1 MRAAGQGAVES
12 VTAERVPAQPAFDLT
27 ESKLRPPAARPGIVP
42 RAALLDRLTTGPATP
57 VISVVAPAGYG
68 KTTLL
73 AQWAERRAPR
83 VAWVSVDERDNDP
96 AVLLAHL
103 VAAIDRVEP
112 IDAGVYG
119 ALAAASAAVTVPR
132 RLVTAIAAMD
142 EPVAL
147 VFDHLEAATNPD
159 CLDAVTHLALG
170 LPPGSQVAIGSR
182 DRLPLP
188 VARLRAQGGIVE
200 IAAADL
206 AMDER
211 EAPALLA
218 GAGVD
223 LPDEDV
229 RDLVRRTEGWPAG
242 LYLAALALTAGSP
255 SPDAALTFPDDD
267 RFVGDYLRAEIL
279 DRASPAD
286 ASFLTRSSILDTM
299 SGPLCDATLAVTG
312 SRQRLEDLEDR
323 NLLVVP
329 LDHRREWYRYHH
341 LFRALLAAELRRRE
355 PELVPELHVR
365 AAEWCEAHGQ
375 PEVAIDHAQAAGDA
389 DRVARLVLALA
400 NAVWSSGRADT
411 VHRWLQWFDDRG
423 LAERY
428 PGIAVH
434 GALML
439 ALMGRPRD
447 TERWA
452 LAAERAPATGTLPDG
467 NTVEAMV
474 AYMRA
479 ILARDGVARMRR
491 DARAA
496 LDGLA
501 PGSPYRATMLHT
513 EGVSY
518 LLEGDPDR
526 ADPAFARALA
536 VADGTGMVP
545 FVPVVLA
552 EQGLAALARDDRDE
566 AAALA
571 ERAAAMMASHTFDDY
586 WTSGLVYAWLA
597 RVAVLRGDV
606 PSGREYVAHAA
617 RLRHLLTYGLP
628 VVSAQALIGMAH
640 AYTLLGD
647 AAGARAVLRQAR
659 DIFQQRPRLGL
670 LVDEADDLRRR
681 LDTVRAEAPG
691 ASSLTTA
698 ELRLLPLLP
707 THLTFPEIGERLH
720 VSRHTVK
727 TQASS
732 VYRKLGVSSRGEAIE
747 RLYDLGLL
755 ASAPVGASSVITA
768 AAAAQAAD
776 AAQR

>member
-1 MRAAGQGAVES
+1 VRRTSLV
-12 VTAERVPAQPAFDLT
+12 
-27 ESKLRPPAARPGIVP
+27 
-42 RAALLDRLTTGPATP
+42 DRLAGEPLPP

-83 VAWVSVDERDNDP
+83 VGWVSLDDRDNDP
-96 AVLLAHL
+96 AVMLAHV
-103 VAAIDRVEP
+103 VAAVDRVEP
-112 IDAGVYG
+112 IDPGIYG
-119 ALAAASAAVTVPR
+119 ALAAASAAFTVPR
-132 RLVTAIAAMD
+132 RLTSAIAGMD
-142 EPVAL
+142 RPVAIVL
-147 VFDHLEAATNPD
+147 DNLEAVTNPE
-159 CLDAVTHLALG
+159 CCDAVAHLALG
-170 LPPGSQVAIGSR
+170 LPPGSQLALGSR

-188 VARLRAQGGIVE
+188 EARLRAQGGIVE
-200 IAAADL
+200 IGAADL

-218 GAGVD
+218 GAGVE

-229 RDLVRRTEGWPAG
+229 RDLVRRTEGWPTG

-255 SPDAALTFPDDD
+255 DPDAALTFPDDD

-286 ASFLTRSSILDTM
+286 ASFLTRSSILDAM
-299 SGPLCDATLAVTG
+299 SGPLCDATLAVSG
-312 SRQRLEDLEDR
+312 SSRRLEDLEDR

-341 LFRALLAAELRRRE
+341 LFRALLGAELRRRE
-355 PELVPELHVR
+355 PEIIGKLHVR
-365 AAEWCEAHGQ
+365 AADWCEAHGE
-375 PEVAIDHAQAAGDA
+375 PETAIDHAQAAGDA
-389 DRVARLVLALA
+389 DRVARLVILHA

-411 VHRWLQWFDDRG
+411 VHRWLQWFEEHALVD
-423 LAERY
+423 RY

-439 ALMGRPRD
+439 ALMGLPGE

-467 NTVEAMV
+467 CTVAAMV
-474 AYMRA
+474 MYMRA
-479 ILARDGVARMRR
+479 ILARDGIARMRE

-496 LDGLA
+496 MEGLA
-501 PGSPYRATMLHT
+501 TSSPYRATMLHT
-513 EGVSY
+513 EGMSY

-526 ADPAFARALA
+526 ADPVFARALA
-536 VADGTGMVP
+536 VADGSGMLP

-552 EQGLAALARDDRDE
+552 ERGLTALARHDPAE
-566 AAALA
+566 SSALA
-571 ERAAAMMASHTFDDY
+571 ERAAAIMAPGTFDAY

-597 RVAVLRGDV
+597 RVAIARGDV
-606 PSGREYVAHAA
+606 EAGRAHVARAA

-640 AYTLLGD
+640 AYTALGD
-647 AAGARAVLRQAR
+647 AAGARAVLRQVR
-659 DIFQQRPRLGL
+659 DIFQQRPQLGL
-670 LVDEADDLRRR
+670 LSEEADELRRR
-681 LDTVRAEAPG
+681 LDTVRAESPG

-727 TQASS
+727 TQAIS
-732 VYRKLGVSSRGEAIE
+732 VYRKLGVTSRGEAIE
-747 RLYDLGLL
+747 RLYELGLL
-755 ASAPVGASSVITA
+755 ASASVGGSSVWTA
-768 AAAAQAAD
+768 ASAAQAAD